1 MGKYFGTD
9 GIRGLASYLHTS
21 NLSYRLGYSIG
32 LVLKPR
38 QVVIGMDTRESGSKI
53 LEQLKEGLLKQG
65 VKVLFAP
72 DVTTPMISYY
82 SKEKNIV
89 GIMITA
95 SHNPYHDNGIK
106 IFDNGY
112 KTKPETEALIEEVM
126 DGIILEDLKDTGSYQ
141 ETDDVLHTYLQ
152 FYKKLNFPKTDLKVA
167 YDCAHGA
174 SYKVASKVFE
184 LFTDRATGYNCEPD
198 GMNINKDCGSTHL
211 EFLQDIMKK
220 HDYDI
225 GFAFDGD
232 ADRCLVVGPG
242 GIIVDGDQILYLFAH
257 HLHKQNKLEKHHV
270 VMTKMSNPGILK
282 ALTDDEIT
290 YSLTDVGDKHVFKEM
305 DDYGYK
311 LGGEASGHIILKDL
325 LHTGDG
331 ILVAIFMMQVLK
343 ETNLEEALKH
353 IELYPHKMI
362 NIKNINKEVLNRPVV
377 IEAIEACKRVFGEDY
392 LVLIRP
398 SGTEPLIRVT
408 MSYKDEIVL
417 DEQMNKMIEIIK
429 KEGSIL

>member
-9 GIRGLASYLHTS
+9 GIRGLASYLLTS

-53 LEQLKEGLLKQG
+53 LKQIKDGLLKHG
-65 VKVLFAP
+65 VEVLFAP
-72 DVTTPMISYY
+72 DVTTPIISYY
-82 SKEKNIV
+82 SKEKSIV

-112 KTKPETEALIEEVM
+112 KTKLETEALIEEVM

-152 FYKKLNFPKTDLKVA
+152 FYKKLNFPKTNLKVA

-184 LFTDRATGYNCEPD
+184 LFTDKATGYNCEPD

-211 EFLQDIMKK
+211 EFLQAIMKK

-362 NIKNINKEVLNRPVV
+362 NIKNMNKEVLNRPVV

>member
-9 GIRGLASYLHTS
+9 GIRGLASYLLAS
-21 NLSYRLGYSIG
+21 NFSYRLGFSIG
-32 LVLKPR
+32 KILKPQ

-53 LEQLKEGLLKQG
+53 LTQLKNGLLKHG
-65 VKVLFAP
+65 VEVLFAP
-72 DVTTPMISYY
+72 DATTPMISYY

-106 IFDNGY
+106 IFDGGY
-112 KTKPETEALIEEVM
+112 KTKPEIEALIEESM
-126 DGIILEDLKDTGSYQ
+126 DGIILDDLKDTGSFR
-141 ETDDVLHTYLQ
+141 ETNDVLHTYLQ
-152 FYKKLNFPKTDLKVA
+152 FYKNLDFPKTNLKVA

-184 LFTDRATGYNCEPD
+184 LFTDKATGYNCEPD
-198 GMNINKDCGSTHL
+198 GTNINKDCGSTHL
-211 EFLQDIMKK
+211 AFLQNIMKND
-220 HDYDI
+220 DYDI

-242 GIIVDGDQILYLFAH
+242 GTIVDGDQILYLFAH

-311 LGGEASGHIILKDL
+311 LGGEASGHIILRDF

-343 ETNLEEALKH
+343 ETKLEEALKH

-362 NIKNINKEVLNRPVV
+362 NIQNIDKNVLNSPVV
-377 IEAIEACKRVFGEDY
+377 IEAIEECKRVFGEDY

-398 SGTEPLIRVT
+398 SGTEPLLRVT
-408 MSYKDEIVL
+408 MSYKDEVVL
-417 DEQMNKMIEIIK
+417 DEQINKMIDIIK
-429 KEGSIL
+429 KEGSII